1 MNININVTRNF
12 KINGKEYHSVE
23 EMPDEIRQIYE
34 KAMALKAGAKQ
45 PIHSAEARAKIIF
58 NRTEY
63 ENVDTLPEDARQF
76 SKKVLK
82 AAESSVAS
90 SGISGALRPR
100 NIRKSIKLEFSFSP
114 RMLLMSAGLM
124 ALIFL
129 LYSLFQN
136 R

>member
-23 EMPDEIRQIYE
+23 EMPDEIRQVYE
-34 KAMALKAGAKQ
+34 KALALQAGSKQ
-45 PIHSAEARAKIIF
+45 PIHSAVARTKIIF
-58 NRTEY
+58 NGTEY
-63 ENVDTLPEDARQF
+63 ENMDTMPEDARQLY
-76 SKKVLK
+76 KKVLK